1 MENKK
6 HFQLKTECFRAG
18 LVKYAFDQWSMMIT
32 DKDVLETIS
41 GMPIL
46 ISPDLKQ
53 DSNFWIPN
61 C

>member
-6 HFQLKTECFRAG
+6 HFQLKTECFSAG

-41 GMPIL
+41 DMPIL

-53 DSNFWIPN
+53 DSNF
-61 C
+61 